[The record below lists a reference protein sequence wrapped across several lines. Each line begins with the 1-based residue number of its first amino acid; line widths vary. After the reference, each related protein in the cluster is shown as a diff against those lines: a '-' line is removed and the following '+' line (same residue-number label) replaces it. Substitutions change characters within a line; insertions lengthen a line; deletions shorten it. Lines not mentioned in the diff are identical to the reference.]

1 MIKNEREVIP
11 DHRELWTDTEDD
23 LTREFRDKAR
33 FFNWSLRRIVVNGE
47 VQEGVR

>member
-23 LTREFRDKAR
+23 LTREFCDKAR